1 MPSLFNEE
9 RSGAGLRFEVGAVYS
24 RRDDLHARYGGQQQG
39 GISTPADHPLVFLFT
54 SDAGEK
60 YGYRDGFR
68 PDGVFRY
75 TGEGQT
81 GDMRMIRGNRAIRDH
96 RADGNELHLF
106 RGVGDGQVEYRG
118 RAFYLSHHWEERPD
132 ANGDL
137 RRAVVFE
144 LQVETEAAAPT
155 DGDEVR
161 EPVSS
166 ERSLDRMDLDE
177 LWRAALAQA
186 SPSASEEERRRSVCR
201 RSKAIRRYVRAR
213 AGGRCEGCGEKA
225 PFRTST
231 GRPYL
236 EAHHVRRVA
245 DDGPDHPRWVIAL
258 CPTCHRR
265 VHHGQDG
272 EAYNDALKRR
282 LGEIEGAAG

>member
-177 LWRAALAQA
+177 LWRAALAPRPAQARKSAAARSAAARRRFAGTSAPGPAAGAKGAARRRRFGRRPDAPTSKRTTSAA
-186 SPSASEEERRRSVCR
+186 SPTTAPTIRDGSSPCARRATGGCTTARTERRTTTR
-201 RSKAIRRYVRAR
+201 
-213 AGGRCEGCGEKA
+213 
-225 PFRTST
+225 
-231 GRPYL
+231 
-236 EAHHVRRVA
+236 
-245 DDGPDHPRWVIAL
+245 
-258 CPTCHRR
+258 
-265 VHHGQDG
+265 
-272 EAYNDALKRR
+272 
-282 LGEIEGAAG
+282 